1 MHAQPDDENAIGP
14 DLSALERRLAAWRPA
29 TGALDRDRM
38 LYNAGR
44 AAAAAGARTWR
55 LASAALL
62 LATTGLGGLL
72 FQQRSLLA
80 RERAERIELAARLA
94 APATAPAALAPPVES
109 AAPGP
114 PAPGSY
120 LALTARLAEG
130 VDFGSPPE
138 GGGDR
143 EPRMPSPPSWEPATR
158 PVPLR
163 PIDLQRVLDL

>member
-1 MHAQPDDENAIGP
+1 MHAEPDDENTIGP

-38 LYNAGR
+38 LYDAGR
-44 AAAAAGARTWR
+44 AAAAAEARPWR
-55 LASAALL
+55 LAAAALL
-62 LATTGLGGLL
+62 LATAGLGGLL
-72 FQQRSLLA
+72 VQQRSLLA
-80 RERAERIELAARLA
+80 RERAERIELAARLR
-94 APATAPAALAPPVES
+94 APAVLAPPVES

-120 LALTARLAEG
+120 LALTSRLAEG
-130 VDFGSPPE
+130 VDFGSSPE
-138 GGGDR
+138 GGGDG
-143 EPRMPSPPSWEPATR
+143 EPRTPSPPSWEPAAR